1 MIIQQ
6 GMSYVRGRH
15 QNKSDSQSKMGA
27 YLPYPDRT
35 LSRTT
40 QPEKKGP
47 PRTMYQEELL
57 FKPNKP
63 PDASTDSFS
72 LTRWVYTWGDEDEGG
87 MHDRITL
94 LIFAFQDLQYLIR
107 NLTRYCYSASLI
119 ALLWYFQWYALF
131 ILSFQSKNRP
141 ATFSIIKS
149 SL

>member
-1 MIIQQ
+1 
-6 GMSYVRGRH
+6 MSYVRGRH

-47 PRTMYQEELL
+47 PRTMDQEELL